1 MTKNTLGGKSFK
13 KKKHTVIESG
23 PLRLK
28 QDGEEYA
35 VVDKMLGS
43 GKFSAKCFD
52 GNTRI
57 CKIPGSFYK
66 KVWINTGDLV
76 LVSVRE
82 FEEGKCDV
90 ITKYNELEAKKLKK
104 QGIDIIQVNCEST
117 NNDDECVFDF
127 DAI

>member
-13 KKKHTVIESG
+13 KKKHAPVMEG

-28 QDGEEYA
+28 EDGEEYA
-35 VVDKMLGS
+35 TVEKMLGS

-52 GNTRI
+52 GETRI

-66 KVWINTGDLV
+66 KIWINVGDLV
-76 LVSVRE
+76 LVSVRD

-90 ITKYNELEAKKLKK
+90 ITKYSEIDANKLKK
-104 QGIDIIQVNCEST
+104 YGVENHIVNTES
-117 NNDDECVFDF
+117 NNDECVFDF